1 MKYSE
6 IKDLQL
12 AEIQKRLTQN
22 KQNLFDACIKH
33 KMQRQSNPLQLRFLK
48 RDISR
53 LQTVLSSLP
62 ASAFKNSSPKT
73 VQPAGAQKPVVKTA
87 KSTDVKKALK
97 KTEKKPVKKE
107 QSAAVD
113 SSQEKQAKEKQAKEK
128 VKPVEKKRWFGFI
141 GSKVKQD
148 KNLNAVSKKSF
159 FRRKSG

>member
-12 AEIQKRLTQN
+12 AEIKKRLTQN
-22 KQNLFDACIKH
+22 KQNLFDSRIKH

-62 ASAFKNSSPKT
+62 ASAFKSFAPKT
-73 VQPAGAQKPVVKTA
+73 VQPASTQKPVVKNVKTQ
-87 KSTDVKKALK
+87 SVKKAMK
-97 KTEKKPVKKE
+97 ETEKEPVKKE
-107 QSAAVD
+107 QSTTVA
-113 SSQEKQAKEKQAKEK
+113 SSKEKQEKEK
-128 VKPVEKKRWFGFI
+128 TKPVEKKRWFGFT
-141 GSKVKQD
+141 GLGGVKNKQD
-148 KNLNAVSKKSF
+148 KSLKAVGKKSF